1 MYEIISYG
9 ITAVAA
15 IICGFHLVRWLDKQF
30 RRQARQEPE
39 THDLNNPI
47 TRARLTSFL
56 ASAGIGGSAEIRDGV
71 VYLMHEEQAHPL
83 AIVFGNA
90 AAFANRLK
98 NPDACSLYIRDS
110 VNDRFLLLSDL
121 DLDHIREA
129 AQMLRRVAAEKGAKK

>member
-1 MYEIISYG
+1 MGEIISYG
-9 ITAVAA
+9 ITAIAA
-15 IICGFHLVRWLDKQF
+15 IICGFHLVRWLDKRF
-30 RRQARQEPE
+30 RRQARVEPQ
-39 THDLNNPI
+39 THDLSSPI

-56 ASAGIGGSAEIRDGV
+56 DSAGITGSAEIRDAV
-71 VYLMHEEQAHPL
+71 VYPMHEDRAHPL

-110 VNDRFLLLSDL
+110 VNDRFLLLADL

-129 AQMLRRVAAEKGAKK
+129 AQTLRRVAAEKGNKS